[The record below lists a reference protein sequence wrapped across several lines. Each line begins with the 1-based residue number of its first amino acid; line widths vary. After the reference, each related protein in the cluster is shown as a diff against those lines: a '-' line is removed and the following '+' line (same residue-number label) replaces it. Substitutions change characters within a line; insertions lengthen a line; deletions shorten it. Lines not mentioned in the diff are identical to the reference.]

1 MARHSCLPQTVASVT
16 SHIDAFADV
25 LNGDVVITGVTQD
38 SRDVQP
44 GDLYCC
50 IRGENFD
57 GHSFVSQAISSGA
70 VALLV
75 DQDLPT
81 IPPRIAVIRVNDVR
95 EFVGRFAAA
104 LFNFPSRSLKMV
116 GVTGT
121 NGKTTT
127 TAMIASILEAD
138 GQHVRQMGTLT
149 GVRTTPEAI
158 DIQAQLRDW
167 ADNGVQCVV
176 MEVSSHALVQHR
188 VNGIVFDVSVF
199 TNIARDHLDFH
210 GTEEAYFAAKAML
223 FSDDLSRC
231 GVVNTDDP
239 KGLLLKDAM
248 TIPMIE
254 FSLAD
259 ARNILMTVSRVS
271 FEWRGAQVSVPMGG
285 SFTVLNSLAAATAAE
300 ALGIDIDVI
309 ATGLRGLNG
318 VPGRFESVPSS
329 CGIDVIVD
337 YAHTPDG
344 LTMLLNSVREICVGR
359 VIVVFGCGG
368 NRDSGK
374 RPLMG
379 QIAAQLA
386 DVVYVTSDNPRN
398 EQPEAIIDDICGGFT
413 ASEAIVSRVVDR
425 AMAIE
430 SAISE
435 ARRDDIVVIA
445 GKGHEATQEISGVFH
460 PFSDVEV
467 AQKFLNLRKETTE

>member
-1 MARHSCLPQTVASVT
+1 MARHSCLPQTVASVL
-16 SHIDAFADV
+16 SQIDVFADV
-25 LNGDVVITGVTQD
+25 LNGDVPITGITQD

-50 IRGENFD
+50 IRGERFD
-57 GHSFVSQAISSGA
+57 GHSFVEQAISSGA

-75 DQDLPT
+75 DQDLST
-81 IPPRIAVIRVNDVR
+81 VPPHISVIRVNDVR

-104 LFNFPSRSLKMV
+104 LFRYPSRSLKMV

-127 TAMIASILEAD
+127 TAMIASILEAS
-138 GQHVRQMGTLT
+138 GQRVQQMGTLT

-158 DIQAQLRDW
+158 DIQAQLRTWVND
-167 ADNGVQCVV
+167 GVQCVV

-223 FSDDLSRC
+223 FSEDLSRC

-248 TIPMIE
+248 AIPMVE
-254 FSLAD
+254 FSVSD
-259 ARNILMTVSRVS
+259 ARNILMSVDHVS
-271 FEWRGAQVSVPMGG
+271 FEWRGAQVWVPMGG
-285 SFTVLNSLAAATAAE
+285 SFTVMNSLAAATAAE
-300 ALGIDIDVI
+300 ALGLDINVI
-309 ATGLRGLNG
+309 AAGLRRLNG

-329 CGIDVIVD
+329 CGFDVIVD

-344 LTMLLNSVREICVGR
+344 LSLLLNSVREICTGR

-386 DVVYVTSDNPRN
+386 DVVFVTSDNPRN
-398 EQPEAIIDDICGGFT
+398 EQPEAIIDDICGGISP
-413 ASEAIVSRVVDR
+413 SEVTISRVVER
-425 AMAIE
+425 AKAIE

>member
-1 MARHSCLPQTVASVT
+1 MARHSCPPQTVASVL
-16 SHIDAFADV
+16 SHVDVFADV
-25 LNGDVVITGVTQD
+25 LNGDVVITGITQD
-38 SRDVQP
+38 SREVQP

-75 DQDLPT
+75 DQDLST
-81 IPPRIAVIRVNDVR
+81 IPSHISAIRVNDVR

-104 LFNFPSRSLKMV
+104 LFHYPSRSLKMV

-127 TAMIASILEAD
+127 TAMIASILEAS
-138 GQHVRQMGTLT
+138 GQRVQQMGTLT

-158 DIQAQLRDW
+158 DIQAQLRTW
-167 ADNGVQCVV
+167 VDNGVQCVV
-176 MEVSSHALVQHR
+176 MEVSSHALAQSR

-223 FSDDLSRC
+223 FSEDLSRC

-248 TIPMIE
+248 AIPMVE
-254 FSLAD
+254 FSLSD
-259 ARNILMTVSRVS
+259 ARNISMAASHVS

-300 ALGIDIDVI
+300 VLSIDIDVI
-309 ATGLRGLNG
+309 VSGLRELKG

-344 LTMLLNSVREICVGR
+344 LTMLLNSVREICAGR

-386 DVVYVTSDNPRN
+386 DVVFVTSDNPRN
-398 EQPEAIIDDICGGFT
+398 EQPDAIIDDICGGISS
-413 ASEAIVSRVVDR
+413 SEAIVSRVVDR
-425 AMAIE
+425 ARAIE
-430 SAISE
+430 SAIYE

>member
-1 MARHSCLPQTVASVT
+1 MARHSCLSQTVASVV
-16 SHIDAFADV
+16 ARVNEPVNV
-25 LNGDVVITGVTQD
+25 LNGDVVVTGITQD
-38 SRDVQP
+38 SRDVLP

-57 GHSFVSQAISSGA
+57 GHLFVPQAISSGA

-75 DQDLPT
+75 DQDLS
-81 IPPRIAVIRVNDVR
+81 IVPPHISVIRVNDVR

-104 LFNFPSRSLKMV
+104 LFHHPSRSLKMV

-127 TAMIASILEAD
+127 TAMIASILEAS
-138 GQHVRQMGTLT
+138 GQRVQQIGTLT
-149 GVRTTPEAI
+149 GTRTTPEAI
-158 DIQAQLRDW
+158 DIQAQLRTW
-167 ADNGVQCVV
+167 VDNGVQCVV
-176 MEVSSHALVQHR
+176 MEVSSHALAQYR

-223 FSDDLSRC
+223 FSEDLSRC

-248 TIPMIE
+248 EIPMVE
-254 FSLAD
+254 FSVSD
-259 ARNILMTVSRVS
+259 ARNISMAASHVS

-300 ALGIDIDVI
+300 ALGIDTYAI
-309 ATGLRGLNG
+309 ATGLRNLNG

-329 CGIDVIVD
+329 SGFDVIVD

-344 LTMLLNSVREICVGR
+344 LSLLLNSVREICTGR

-386 DVVYVTSDNPRN
+386 DVVIVTSDNPRH
-398 EQPEAIIDDICGGFT
+398 EQPNAIIDDICRGIST
-413 ASEAIVSRVVDR
+413 SRAVISRVVDR
-425 AMAIE
+425 ALAIE